1 MAGLGS
7 RSRRVVTN
15 YNQLFQLLL
24 WAIIY
29 DANDLHDRI
38 VKATSDSVTVLYDEL
53 AK

>member
-1 MAGLGS
+1 
-7 RSRRVVTN
+7 VTN

-24 WAIIY
+24 WAIIIY